1 MHNYAN
7 LCIIMHA
14 TYTIL
19 FSSLPGIM
27 MKVCVKFHLDP
38 INGFWEKVERTDV
51 RTNEENYNIDS
62 FTLSSPLPLDLIN
75 QCVRLYL
82 NR

>member
-27 MKVCVKFHLDP
+27 MKVCVKFRPDP
-38 INGFWEKVERTDV
+38 INGFWEKVERTDKRTYG
-51 RTNEENYNIDS
+51 RTNEENYNIE
-62 FTLSSPLPLDLIN
+62 T
-75 QCVRLYL
+75 YH
-82 NR
+82 

>member
-14 TYTIL
+14 TDTIL

-27 MKVCVKFHLDP
+27 MKVCVKFRPDP

-51 RTNEENYNIDS
+51 RTNEEYYNIDILAVC
-62 FTLSSPLPLDLIN
+62 TRKN
-75 QCVRLYL
+75 G
-82 NR
+82 

>member
-38 INGFWEKVERTDV
+38 INGFWEKVEHTDGRTDV
-51 RTNEENYNIDS
+51 RTNEENYNIDIMTES
-62 FTLSSPLPLDLIN
+62 DK
-75 QCVRLYL
+75 
-82 NR
+82 

>member
-27 MKVCVKFHLDP
+27 IKVCVKFHPDP
-38 INGFWEKVERTDV
+38 MNGFGEKVERTYV
-51 RTNEENYNIDS
+51 RTDERTDKQRE
-62 FTLSSPLPLDLIN
+62 L
-75 QCVRLYL
+75 
-82 NR
+82 

>member
-14 TYTIL
+14 RDTIL
-19 FSSLPGIM
+19 FSSLPGVM
-27 MKVCVKFHLDP
+27 MKVWVKFRPDP
-38 INGFWEKVERTDV
+38 IDGFWEKVERTDV

-62 FTLSSPLPLDLIN
+62 FTNTYHETLVEVEFTCIHPI
-75 QCVRLYL
+75 
-82 NR
+82 

>member
-14 TYTIL
+14 TDTIL

-27 MKVCVKFHLDP
+27 IKVCVKFGSDL
-38 INGFWEKVERTDV
+38 INSFSVKMERTDV
-51 RTNEENYNIDS
+51 QMYEHTDKRRE
-62 FTLSSPLPLDLIN
+62 L
-75 QCVRLYL
+75 
-82 NR
+82 

>member
-27 MKVCVKFHLDP
+27 MKVCVKFRPDP
-38 INGFWEKVERTDV
+38 INGFWEKVERTDGRTDV
-51 RTNEENYNIDS
+51 RTNEENYNIDIYTS
-62 FTLSSPLPLDLIN
+62 CIYP
-75 QCVRLYL
+75 
-82 NR
+82 

>member
-19 FSSLPGIM
+19 LSSLPGIM
-27 MKVCVKFHLDP
+27 TKVCVKFHLDP
-38 INGFWEKVERTDV
+38 MNGFWEKVERTDV
-51 RTNEENYNIDS
+51 RTNEENYNIDNKDVTDVS
-62 FTLSSPLPLDLIN
+62 NLKLHEDLSHT
-75 QCVRLYL
+75 
-82 NR
+82 